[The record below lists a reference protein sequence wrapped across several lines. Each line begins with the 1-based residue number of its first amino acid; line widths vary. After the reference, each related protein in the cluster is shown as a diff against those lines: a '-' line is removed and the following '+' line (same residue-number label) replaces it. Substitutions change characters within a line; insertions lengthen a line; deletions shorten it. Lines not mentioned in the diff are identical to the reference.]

1 MGQAYTPGLKVTD
14 RMVLRKDGILPLKGK
29 IKVKKGIRL
38 RLKISLLLRICRE
51 RWNLLML

>member
-14 RMVLRKDGILPLKGK
+14 RMVLRKDRILPLKGK